1 MKILKYV
8 LLIIMIV
15 MLSGCKKK
23 AKENKV
29 PLDQINIDKST
40 NYKYIFKD
48 VIEKERK
55 REESGKQDPFKD

>member
-1 MKILKYV
+1 
-8 LLIIMIV
+8 

-48 VIEKERK
+48 VIEKERE